1 MRDDLYTV
9 TQLNNEIKAI
19 LEGNLSF
26 RNIFV
31 QGEISNYKAH
41 SSGHHYMTLKDEDA
55 VINAVMFRLDA
66 VRLRFRLQNGMHVI
80 ARGRISS
87 FPRTG
92 QVQMY
97 VADLMPDGA
106 GALHLAYEQ
115 LKAKLYAKGLFSENR
130 KQELPAFPET
140 VALITSPTGAAVR
153 DMLRI
158 LGRRWPLAQVQLYP
172 ALVQGSEAPTDLCR
186 ALGEVNARA
195 EANLIIIG
203 RGGGSIEDL
212 WAFNEECVARAIAD
226 SAIPVVSA
234 VGHEPDVT
242 IADFVADMRA
252 PTPSAAAELTVPD
265 CADVLAYVQRTDAS
279 LRTALLLAVKQRKQ
293 AILHLEQRLSLRT
306 PQHKIAESRFLLEH
320 ITERLLLRTPQN
332 IIHEKRVYLSNL
344 DENMWIKMKKCLD
357 VKQNN
362 LTKDIAALD
371 ALSPMKV
378 LARGY
383 AAAFDDHSKPVMDSS
398 GLKIGDTLDIRFAKG
413 AAVCSVVETREKH
426 EKEADL

>member
-9 TQLNNEIKAI
+9 TQLNNEIKAM
-19 LEGNLSF
+19 LEGNPSF

-41 SSGHHYMTLKDEDA
+41 SSGHHYMTLKDEGA
-55 VINAVMFRLDA
+55 VINAVMFRSDA
-66 VRLRFRLQNGMHVI
+66 ARLRFRLQNGMHVI

-106 GALHLAYEQ
+106 GALHLAFEQ
-115 LKAKLYAKGLFSENR
+115 LKAKLYAEGLFSESR
-130 KQELPAFPET
+130 KRELPSFPET

-158 LGRRWPLAQVQLYP
+158 LGRRWPLARVQLYP
-172 ALVQGSEAPTDLCR
+172 ALVQGSEAPVDLCR
-186 ALGEVNARA
+186 ALREVNTGA
-195 EANLIIIG
+195 EADLIIIG

-212 WAFNEECVARAIAD
+212 WAFNEECVARAIVA
-226 SAIPVVSA
+226 SEIPVVSA

-265 CADVLAYVQRTDAS
+265 CADVSVYIRRTDAA
-279 LRTALLLAVKQRKQ
+279 LRAALQLAIKQRKQ
-293 AILHLEQRLSLRT
+293 YLLHLEQRLFLRT
-306 PQHKIAESRFLLEH
+306 PRHKIAERRLLLEH
-320 ITERLLLRTPQN
+320 VTERLLLRTPQN
-332 IIHEKRVYLSNL
+332 IVDEKRLHLSNL
-344 DENMWIKMKKCLD
+344 DEYMQAQIKNRLS
-357 VKQNN
+357 VKRNY
-362 LTKDIAALD
+362 LTKNVTALD

-378 LARGY
+378 LSRGY
-383 AAAFDDHSKPVMDSS
+383 AAAFDDHGKPVMDSAR
-398 GLKIGDTLDIRFAKG
+398 LKIGDILNIRFAKG
-413 AAVCSVVETREKH
+413 EALCSVVEMREKH
-426 EKEADL
+426 EKKADL